1 MPHPPMKPADLS
13 SEQQDAAIL
22 RYYAGEPVS
31 VIIETFGLE
40 VHATQFLR
48 SFPPVPT
55 GSLCPHCGAAM
66 VARRSSRRAP
76 YPAQPRFTLATCSG
90 CAHKDTSTCDCSAC
104 RPKRARQGVRHA
116 QSAAMSG
123 GEVDQRLLRV
133 WEEACSRR
141 PEPTELGVRSAV
153 YLLAIE
159 GALPSADLR
168 LRSIVELG
176 QQVAPTRDYTR
187 AIMLHLEEAGLIAID
202 PQMPSL
208 RDSRDLPNDSRSFA
222 DSLRWRLSL
231 GCGWRECRQYLA
243 QLREIVSRNWHGDT
257 YGEALAPLWLEVMRE
272 ECTAALAFQLAKFGL
287 PAESV
292 HELRRDVDQ
301 LLVHLSGDQ
310 VMRVTWSTCVRIAA
324 ERFANRRYGTCAE
337 AISRRLRYLLDAF
350 INRRL
355 EPFTNYRH
363 RSQPSALAQVFE
375 GLLGLGPSYLHAVP
389 TPASFMACWRIRR
402 GQM

>member
-1 MPHPPMKPADLS
+1 
-13 SEQQDAAIL
+13 
-22 RYYAGEPVS
+22 
-31 VIIETFGLE
+31 
-40 VHATQFLR
+40 
-48 SFPPVPT
+48 
-55 GSLCPHCGAAM
+55 
-66 VARRSSRRAP
+66 
-76 YPAQPRFTLATCSG
+76 
-90 CAHKDTSTCDCSAC
+90 
-104 RPKRARQGVRHA
+104 
-116 QSAAMSG
+116 
-123 GEVDQRLLRV
+123 
-133 WEEACSRR
+133 
-141 PEPTELGVRSAV
+141 
-153 YLLAIE
+153 
-159 GALPSADLR
+159 
-168 LRSIVELG
+168 
-176 QQVAPTRDYTR
+176 
-187 AIMLHLEEAGLIAID
+187 
-202 PQMPSL
+202 
-208 RDSRDLPNDSRSFA
+208 
-222 DSLRWRLSL
+222 
-231 GCGWRECRQYLA
+231 
-243 QLREIVSRNWHGDT
+243 
-257 YGEALAPLWLEVMRE
+257 MRE
-272 ECTAALAFQLAKFGL
+272 ECTAELAFQLAKFGL